1 MKNIKN
7 IKFVTAF
14 TKQFIITKKRGKWLG
29 AVALS
34 FFMVFLLSTCSQG
47 ATNKFKTE
55 GEPTGL
61 ELDFLAYNVPNL
73 SFDKG
78 FYKDIGDEKFPVDEH
93 GLLSSTQDA
102 FGKYYVPEN
111 PALFVPHVT
120 QNAGQ
125 SQVQT
130 YNIGGFEYSAWLR
143 LTDNTRVRAGGRV
156 TAPGGL
162 TNPITQSW
170 NEPQGAIMAVPFV
183 DANKKPLGS
192 LMVAVFQDNAFPTQA
207 EVPLGPSPSL
217 CNNGSANDANAG
229 KGLCKNVVLMMNFH
243 EDPRTRAYVIAT
255 ARVSEIGAQA
265 NSMAF
270 DPQAGPNPQ
279 DREQVL
285 KANGF
290 HKISLQVGDDVPD
303 QDLGDG
309 SFHGP
314 TLRVLVNDK
323 EVIVYKNRGG
333 TTPSHHLTKG
343 WWDTHHNPGGLAA
356 GDYSL
361 SLSALNTTKSTNG
374 NKAPYVGY
382 FTGANRAAPYSN
394 GAKEYNQA
402 WKNLVGS
409 NGNMANLATFGL
421 AIQLGATGLKEKFKN
436 NGQLVQNTIATNDTL
451 SPQLAQIKITS
462 YHEGDNS
469 GVTVAI
475 DQIPDNPADPIE
487 IEGIGSV
494 NLTATVTSTSSSDFS
509 KAIRWESDDTN
520 IAWVDTKGVVHSGST
535 AGTTKVK
542 AIHIQTGASS
552 EINISVKPVSVTG
565 ITLSQS
571 SLNLAVNES
580 QTVTVANVSP
590 ANANNK
596 NVTWSTDNASVA
608 SVANGKVTGVAD
620 GTATI
625 TATAQDGSGITATVA
640 VTVTTVTASSLSL
653 SPSSIDVIAYYKT
666 TKLTPQFSPANTT
679 NKTIASWV
687 SGDTNIAT
695 VDGSGNVTGIA
706 AGSTTITA
714 TSTSGNHTATATVNV
729 SVKDL
734 NSVFFNDGN
743 AADSG
748 VAGTLV
754 SFSHTYNFTF
764 SPSDASVK
772 TITCTKPT
780 NLNFMTVTKDGNGC
794 KFSTN
799 SCNNNWQTLAR
810 VTATDVNGN
819 VRTADITVTCKK

>member
-14 TKQFIITKKRGKWLG
+14 TKQFITTKKRGKWLG
-29 AVALS
+29 TVALA

-78 FYKDIGDEKFPVDEH
+78 SYEDISDVKFPVDEH
-93 GLLSSTQDA
+93 GLLSSTQNG
-102 FGKYYVPEN
+102 FGYYAPKN

-120 QNAGQ
+120 PNAGQ

-143 LTDNTRVRAGGRV
+143 LTDNSKVIADAQGT
-156 TAPGGL
+156 
-162 TNPITQSW
+162 TNAISK
-170 NEPQGAIMAVPFV
+170 NEPQGAIMAVPFIN
-183 DANKKPLGS
+183 ANKEPLGS
-192 LMVAVFQDNAFPTQA
+192 LFVAVFQDKPFPENVQNT
-207 EVPLGPSPSL
+207 PLGIPINL
-217 CNNGSANDANAG
+217 CDNGSTSDANAG
-229 KGLCKNVVLMMNFH
+229 KGLCKNVALMMNFH

-255 ARVSEIGAQA
+255 ARVPEIGTTA

-333 TTPSHHLTKG
+333 TTASHVLEKG
-343 WWDTHHNPGGLAA
+343 WWDSVRDAGLGGKRN
-356 GDYSL
+356 
-361 SLSALNTTKSTNG
+361 LSANVFKTVPEKNFENG
-374 NKAPYVGY
+374 NPAPYVGF
-382 FTGANRAAPYSN
+382 FTGTSRTAPYSN

-402 WKNLVGS
+402 WKNLVGH
-409 NGNMANLATFGL
+409 NGNMANMATFGL
-421 AIQLGATGLKEKFKN
+421 AFQLGATGKSGE
-436 NGQLVQNTIATNDTL
+436 ATTNSTL
-451 SPQLAQIKITS
+451 SPQLAQIKISS

-475 DQIPDNPADPIE
+475 DQIPDTPTDPIE
-487 IEGIGSV
+487 IEGRNSV

-509 KAIRWESDDTN
+509 KAIRWESNDTN
-520 IAWVDTKGVVHSGST
+520 IAWVDTKGVVRGKT
-535 AGTTKVK
+535 AGPTKVK
-542 AIHIQTGASS
+542 AIHVQTGATS
-552 EINISVKPVSVTG
+552 EINIVVKPVPVTG

-580 QTVTVANVSP
+580 QTVTVANVAP

-608 SVANGKVTGVAD
+608 SVNATGKITGVAD

-640 VTVTTVTASSLSL
+640 VTVTTVTASSISL
-653 SPSSIDVIAYYKT
+653 SPSSIHVVAYYKT

-679 NKTIASWV
+679 NKAIASWV
-687 SGDTNIAT
+687 SGDSNIAT
-695 VDGSGNVTGIA
+695 VDGSGNVKGIA
-706 AGSTTITA
+706 TGSTTITA
-714 TSTSGNHTATATVNV
+714 TSVDGSHTATATVNV
-729 SVKDL
+729 TVKDL
-734 NSVFFNDGN
+734 NSVFFNDGSTIN
-743 AADSG
+743 LPG
-748 VAGTLV
+748 GTAG
-754 SFSHTYNFTF
+754 HTKTYTFAF
-764 SPSDASVK
+764 SPVDASVK
-772 TITCTKPT
+772 TLTCTRT
-780 NLNFMTVTKDGNGC
+780 SGTRFNVSLDGNGC
-794 KFSTN
+794 KFGTTCSGLFGNPTVG
-799 SCNNNWQTLAR
+799 R

-819 VRTADITVTCKK
+819 VRTAEISVKCP